1 MKPLGVYLHI
11 PFCVRKCAY
20 CDFVS
25 YSGRDADIPRYVDA
39 VAQELRWYR
48 ERGLFDDYAA
58 QTVYVGGGTP
68 SLAAEPLAAF
78 FERFQDTLLAN
89 ATELTVEVNPGTIG
103 VSGLQRLFQ
112 AGCRRLSIGVQ
123 SFCDDELRTLGRIHS
138 VREAETC
145 IEAARRAGFR
155 NLSLDLMFGIP
166 GSTLADWKQ
175 NMRRALDFAP
185 EHLSAYN
192 LTIEENTPFGT
203 QQQDGTLRL
212 PDEETQLA
220 MYDSAID
227 MLAAAGYEQYE
238 ISNFA
243 RPGYRSQHNQ
253 IYWRNEEYLGL
264 GAAAYSYLN
273 GCRSWNESSLD
284 AYFAAISP
292 DTVRPSAWKGYPP
305 TVAGQERLNAEAMMG
320 ETVMMCLRLCDG
332 LNLAWFQQ
340 RFGQMFER
348 LYAPQIVQ
356 LTADGLLELTPTHVR
371 LTPRGMRL
379 ANDALQQF
387 LALPSPY

>member
-89 ATELTVEVNPGTIG
+89 ATEVTVEVNPGTIG
-103 VSGLQRLFQ
+103 LPGLRRLFQ
-112 AGCRRLSIGVQ
+112 AGCRRLSIGAQ
-123 SFCDDELRTLGRIHS
+123 SFHDDELQTLGRIHS
-138 VREAETC
+138 IREAETC

-348 LYAPQIVQ
+348 LYAPQIAQ